1 MTFVTN
7 RICLN
12 CKPISIFNLKSNFTA
27 YLEMMIKRTKI
38 WAVVGLML
46 TSVWSFGQSIDQV
59 VSDLDGERYTA
70 ALDGA
75 NKLVVSS
82 PSEDTYFL
90 KGYTILSTP
99 EYTKPEN
106 LKAAQEAFEAGNA
119 LEKKGSPLN
128 QVGLGMIKLAS
139 KDLSGAK
146 AIFEEVK
153 KSTKSKNPDIL
164 FRIAEAYT
172 MFPEANDPA
181 EAILTIDAAL
191 EKQKVKDNP
200 EYYLVKADAYMLKN
214 EGGGAMNA
222 LQNAER
228 IGTKKGKT
236 FANMARIWL
245 QSRNYKGALE
255 AIEAGKAAAPN
266 FAPIYKYES
275 SYYQTFS
282 DFPKSAQAALNYLK
296 NSDGD
301 VKAKVR
307 ASKLLFLAKDYVSLK
322 RILSEIKGST
332 NEPYIYRME
341 GIVNYEE
348 NKPEQAIKDFQSF
361 IKANPKDENFSLD
374 YAYIGKAY
382 FKLPGDEATQAINDS
397 LGIISI
403 EKAVSLK
410 DTAETA
416 NFYEEAST
424 ILMEKKN
431 FDKGALMYEKS
442 LSTKKD
448 VQANDYATAG
458 LNFYRSM
465 NWAKADEFLEKAATE
480 YKGAWPAAYVYG
492 ARARVYR
499 YRNDSTMN
507 SQFLA
512 APVYAKY
519 LETIG
524 EAGKADVANKENV
537 VEALAYLATK
547 DFYNKEF
554 AAGLAKVEEVLKYAP
569 ENTDAQ
575 DLYHR
580 FKKSLDPKYV
590 VPVRETPADST
601 NNGSK

>member
-1 MTFVTN
+1 
-7 RICLN
+7 
-12 CKPISIFNLKSNFTA
+12 
-27 YLEMMIKRTKI
+27 MMIKRTKI

-59 VSDLDGERYTA
+59 VSDLDAERYTA
-70 ALDGA
+70 AIDGA

-99 EYTKPEN
+99 DYTRPEN

-139 KDLSGAK
+139 KDLAGAK

-153 KSTKSKNPDIL
+153 KSTKSRNPDIL
-164 FRIAEAYT
+164 YRIAEAYT

-191 EKQKVKDNP
+191 ERQKVKDNP
-200 EYYLVKADAYMLKN
+200 EYYFVKADAYMLKN
-214 EGGGAMNA
+214 DGGGAMNA

-228 IGTKKGKT
+228 LGTKKGKT

-245 QSRNYKGALE
+245 QSRNYKGAFE
-255 AIEAGKAAAPN
+255 AIEAGKAADAT

-275 SYYQTFS
+275 SYHQTFT
-282 DFPKSAQAALNYLK
+282 DFAKSAQAASNYLK
-296 NSDGD
+296 YSDGD
-301 VKAKVR
+301 VKAKLR
-307 ASKLLFLAKDYVSLK
+307 ASKLYFLAKDYVSLK

-332 NEPYIYRME
+332 TDPYIYRME

-348 NKPEQAIKDFQSF
+348 GKPEQAIKDFENF

-374 YAYIGKAY
+374 HAYIGRAY
-382 FKLPGDEATQAINDS
+382 FKLPGDEATQSLNDS

-403 EKAVSLK
+403 TKAMSLK
-410 DTAETA
+410 DSVDVN

-431 FDKGALMYEKS
+431 FDKGAVMFEKS
-442 LSTKKD
+442 LTVKKE

-458 LNFYRSM
+458 LNFYRAM
-465 NWAKADEFLEKAATE
+465 NWPKADEYLEKAAVE
-480 YKGAWPAAYVYG
+480 YNGAWPAAYVYG

-507 SQFLA
+507 TQFLA
-512 APVYAKY
+512 APVYEKY

-524 EAGKADVANKENV
+524 EAGKADAANKENV

-547 DFYNKEF
+547 DLFNKEYES
-554 AAGLAKVEEVLKYAP
+554 GLVKIEEVLKYAP

-575 DLYHR
+575 DLFHR
-580 FKKSLDPKYV
+580 FKKLLDPKYI

-601 NNGSK
+601 NNG